1 MQKQMKQI
9 LPIIK
14 EMNLIAEEL
23 SRKIVFSLKVAYDED
38 EKIRVLVTNSENGSQ
53 YSWDIE
59 KTNNRYYMLKDLVE
73 EFQQTGALSVI
84 MKDPKTDPFWDP
96 ADPYLI
102 GKTQLKISPV
112 LYNRCNPV
120 ELWIFEEKTEVLKGL
135 IKVNVI
141 PTDLEDNNLENS
153 NPIKDP

>member
-1 MQKQMKQI
+1 
-9 LPIIK
+9 
-14 EMNLIAEEL
+14 
-23 SRKIVFSLKVAYDED
+23 
-38 EKIRVLVTNSENGSQ
+38 
-53 YSWDIE
+53 
-59 KTNNRYYMLKDLVE
+59 MLKDLVE